1 MTSRDL
7 STIDL
12 TKKLFLLMERKRR
25 YQFLILLILMI
36 LTSMFE
42 VISIGAVIP
51 FLGVLIEP
59 SNIFELPAAQSFIQ
73 FLEVD
78 QPTQIILPISAL
90 FAGAVLLS
98 GSMRLILLWA
108 SVRFSFILG
117 TDLSVK
123 IFTQVINQPYIEH
136 TKQNSSDIISS
147 ISIKI
152 AQVVNQLN
160 SQNVNPCL
168 ATILVGNNQA
178 SETYVRNKHN
188 ACEEVGIITQ
198 DHKLSADITQEKLI
212 ELIEKLNSDEN
223 VHGILLQLPL
233 PTHLNE
239 FDIITRIVPEKDV
252 DGLTP
257 HNVGLLSIGKAM
269 LKACT
274 PSGIIEMLGFYNI
287 ILEGKE
293 VIVINRSNLVGKPL
307 YHLLLQ
313 KNATVTTCH
322 SKTKN
327 LKEICQGADIIITGV
342 GDRDKFILT
351 SDMIKTNSEVI
362 DVATTHHNGKLKGDT
377 DFDDIIS
384 KASYASPV
392 PGGVGPMT
400 VAMLLKN
407 TVTAAALSKGIELK
421 S

>member
-1 MTSRDL
+1 M
-7 STIDL
+7 
-12 TKKLFLLMERKRR
+12 
-25 YQFLILLILMI
+25 
-36 LTSMFE
+36 
-42 VISIGAVIP
+42 
-51 FLGVLIEP
+51 
-59 SNIFELPAAQSFIQ
+59 
-73 FLEVD
+73 
-78 QPTQIILPISAL
+78 
-90 FAGAVLLS
+90 AG
-98 GSMRLILLWA
+98 
-108 SVRFSFILG
+108 
-117 TDLSVK
+117 VK
-123 IFTQVINQPYIEH
+123 IDGIEVAKNM
-136 TKQNSSDIISS
+136 KQ
-147 ISIKI
+147 KI

-233 PTHLNE
+233 PSHLNE
-239 FDIITRIVPEKDV
+239 FNIITRIVPEKDV

-351 SDMIKTNSEVI
+351 SDMIKTDSVVI